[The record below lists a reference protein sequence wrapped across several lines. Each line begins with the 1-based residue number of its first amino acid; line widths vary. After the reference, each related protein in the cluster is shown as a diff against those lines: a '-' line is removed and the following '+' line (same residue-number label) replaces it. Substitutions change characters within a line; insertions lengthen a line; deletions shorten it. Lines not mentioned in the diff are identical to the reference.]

1 MRILISIKVLLL
13 RFACF
18 HFSSPAI
25 RMWAMTSFQQEDG
38 NNNTVSSES
47 VSGGRERKEPESI
60 ECKCEIYY
68 PWYYLGSK

>member
-1 MRILISIKVLLL
+1 
-13 RFACF
+13 
-18 HFSSPAI
+18 
-25 RMWAMTSFQQEDG
+25 MTSFQQEDG

-68 PWYYLGSK
+68 P